1 MTEITV
7 RALGPNDPVPTPQT
21 YIEELPQP
29 IPQGQTTLT
38 TYSKRQNEGSRKSK
52 RIRQVREY
60 GKRRKITITKAMSVK
75 DLKVMVRVVPDLALL
90 GAESVR
96 CTAQ

>member
-7 RALGPNDPVPTPQT
+7 RVLGPGDPVPTPQT

-29 IPQGQTTLT
+29 VQQGQTTLT
-38 TYSKRQNEGSRKSK
+38 TYSKRQTEGSRKSK

-60 GKRRKITITKAMSVK
+60 GKRRKISITKAMSVK
-75 DLKVMVRVVPDLALL
+75 DLKIMVGSDSLFLNRR
-90 GAESVR
+90 R
-96 CTAQ
+96 C